1 MMERFIHAAEK
12 EGVLP
17 YGMTVFRKGKT
28 VWNTEAETGKRYPV
42 YSATKSFT
50 SSAVGLAVEDGL
62 MSTEDRLQ
70 RFFPEELRQV
80 PEDAAEFWS
89 GLTVSRLLTMTVPG
103 LPFRPSGDNWLLACL
118 SIPESTDGKRSFW
131 YSNLPAYLAGVIVE
145 RAVGENTADYLDR
158 KLFEPMGIPRPD
170 MQFCP
175 SGHFYG
181 ATGMKLTAYELGCLG
196 QLYLDRGCRNGLRI
210 LSETWTEEA
219 VRCHVKNREGGYGYF
234 FWTREDGGFTIRGK
248 WGQRCYVFPEEQ
260 TVVSWVSHLP
270 EKERCERQEEL
281 FREFGIPE
289 IL

>member
-1 MMERFIHAAEK
+1 
-12 EGVLP
+12 
-17 YGMTVFRKGKT
+17 
-28 VWNTEAETGKRYPV
+28 
-42 YSATKSFT
+42 
-50 SSAVGLAVEDGL
+50 
-62 MSTEDRLQ
+62 
-70 RFFPEELRQV
+70 
-80 PEDAAEFWS
+80 
-89 GLTVSRLLTMTVPG
+89 MTVPG

-175 SGHFYG
+175 DGHFYG

-248 WGQRCYVFPEEQ
+248 WGQRCYAFPQEQ

-281 FREFGIPE
+281 FRKFGIPE